1 MLLTVQQ
8 PVDNFLVFIVDC
20 AKLVV
25 VQYQFI

>member
-25 VQYQFI
+25 VQC